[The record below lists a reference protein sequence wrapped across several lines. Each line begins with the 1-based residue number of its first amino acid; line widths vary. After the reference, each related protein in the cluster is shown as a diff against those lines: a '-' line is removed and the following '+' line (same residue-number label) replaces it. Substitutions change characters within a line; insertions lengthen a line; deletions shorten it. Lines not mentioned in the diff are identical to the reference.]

1 MRSVSGLSMHIHSWE
16 PDQIS
21 AQLVLFH
28 GYAEHAERY
37 LPFVEALTASGIRV
51 VAPDHVGHG
60 RSEGTRG
67 YIPKIEIAVD
77 DACALVER
85 TKKEY
90 PDLPLFVF
98 GHSMGG
104 AIAVMVTA
112 RLQAHVQALVLSAPS
127 LHIANTPK
135 FLQAIAPLPA
145 ALFPKIP
152 FMPLKGSDISRDPSI
167 ADTYKSDPLN
177 YVGKVRFGMGWQAI
191 RAGRLALAVAS
202 SIQLPVWV
210 GHGTEDPL
218 TGISGAE
225 EFVATVASSD
235 VHFRKV
241 PGARHEILNEI
252 EGPQLISEIL
262 DWIQRHR

>member
-1 MRSVSGLSMHIHSWE
+1 MRSVSGLTLHIHCWE
-16 PDQIS
+16 PEQIS

-28 GYAEHAERY
+28 GYAEHAQRY
-37 LPFVEALTASGIRV
+37 LPLVEALTAAGIRV
-51 VAPDHVGHG
+51 LAPDHVGHG
-60 RSEGTRG
+60 LSEGTRG

-85 TKKEY
+85 TKAEY

-98 GHSMGG
+98 GHSMGA
-104 AIAVMVTA
+104 AIAIMVTA
-112 RLQAHVQALVLSAPS
+112 RLQAQVQALLLSGPS
-127 LHIANTPK
+127 LHIANAPK
-135 FLQAIAPLPA
+135 FLQTIAPIPA

-167 ADTYKSDPLN
+167 AEKYKSDPLN
-177 YVGKVRFGMGWQAI
+177 YVGKVRFGMGWQTI

-202 SIQLPVWV
+202 SIRVPVWV

-225 EFVATVASSD
+225 ELVATVASSD
-235 VHFRKV
+235 VHFRRV
-241 PGARHEILNEI
+241 TGARHEILNET
-252 EGPQLISEIL
+252 EGPELITEML
-262 DWIQRHR
+262 EWIRQRR